1 MKHSINLNYWNRS
14 TGPTGQ
20 CLGTEINQDLY
31 AECANLHK
39 MVTGDHLSKMA
50 LYGIALDHARDVKRD
65 NPMAQIQHTASA
77 IMGVML
83 VELRSYLRTQKRRK
97 RPVLEVTDVF
107 ETLSVSNLRE
117 LSCQQR
123 GPVTRVKIVNG

>member
-1 MKHSINLNYWNRS
+1 
-14 TGPTGQ
+14 
-20 CLGTEINQDLY
+20 
-31 AECANLHK
+31 
-39 MVTGDHLSKMA
+39 
-50 LYGIALDHARDVKRD
+50 
-65 NPMAQIQHTASA
+65 MAQIQHTASA

>member
-1 MKHSINLNYWNRS
+1 MKHSVNLNYWKRS

-31 AECANLHK
+31 AECAALHHR
-39 MVTGDHLSKMA
+39 VTGEHLSKMV
-50 LYGIALDHARDVKRD
+50 LYGIALDHAREVKRD
-65 NPMAQIQHTASA
+65 NRMAQIQHTASA

-83 VELRSYLRTQKRRK
+83 VELRAYLRTQRKRK
-97 RPVLEVTDVF
+97 RPVLDVTNVF
-107 ETLSVSNLRE
+107 ETLSVDNLRE
-117 LSCQQR
+117 LSCQKR